1 METERNIS
9 VIIPNYNDAENLGKC
24 LEAVFSSNYKHFEV
38 IVVDDCSNDN
48 SLEVAGKYP
57 CKLIPL
63 KKHSGAGAARNTGA
77 KESSGS
83 ILFFTDAD
91 CLLNKNTLSIINRTF
106 PDETKSGTVIG
117 GTYTIMSYDRNF
129 FSIFQSV
136 FINYS
141 ETKKPESPDYIA
153 AHAMIMDADTFRKS
167 GGFPEKFLPI
177 IEDVEFSH
185 RLRRMGCRLKMEP
198 EIQVRHI
205 FNFAL
210 MKSLKNAVR
219 KSCYWTMY
227 SLKNKDMF
235 ADSGTASL
243 ELKMNAVLFFLTL
256 CLLISGLFSGK
267 AVFLYILPMPIL
279 MNSFISRGLLRAF
292 YKTKGGFFAGA
303 AFLYYILLYPVAVIY
318 GAGAGMVR
326 YLFKREGQNSVFGVR
341 S

>member
-1 METERNIS
+1 MEIERKIS

-24 LEAVFSSNYKHFEV
+24 LEAVFSSNYEHVEV

-48 SLEVAGKYP
+48 SLEVAEKYP

-63 KKHSGAGAARNTGA
+63 KKHSGAGAARNIGA
-77 KESSGS
+77 SHSSGS

-91 CLLNKNTLSIINRTF
+91 CLVNKDTLSIINRTF
-106 PDETKSGTVIG
+106 TDRTKSGIVIG
-117 GTYTIMSYDRNF
+117 GTYTMMPYDKKF

-141 ETKKPESPDYIA
+141 ETKNPESPDYIA
-153 AHAMIMDADTFRKS
+153 AHAMIMDADTFRIS

-198 EIQVRHI
+198 QIQVRHI
-205 FNFAL
+205 FNFSL
-210 MKSLKNAVR
+210 IKSLKNAFR
-219 KSCYWTMY
+219 KSMYWTMY

-243 ELKMNAVLFFLTL
+243 ELKASAVSFFLTL
-256 CLLISGLFSGK
+256 CMLTLWLFSGE
-267 AVFLYILPMPIL
+267 AVFLYILPMPIFI
-279 MNSFISRGLLRAF
+279 NSFISRGLLMAF
-292 YKTKGGFFAGA
+292 YKTKGWLFAGA
-303 AFLYYILLYPVAVIY
+303 VFLYYTLLYPLAVIC
-318 GAGAGMVR
+318 GAVTGMAS
-326 YLFKREGQNSVFGVR
+326 YLFKREGQE
-341 S
+341 